1 MIQWYPGHMAK
12 TKRILEEDLK
22 LVDLVVEV
30 LDARIPLSS
39 QNPDLTELLGK
50 KKRIIV
56 LNKMDL
62 ANTLISAQW
71 KNYFAR
77 DYPVVLLNSLTGQ
90 GMKDLLAII
99 EGEGREINKLL
110 QEKGRNKRAVRI
122 MVAGIPNVGKSA
134 LINMLAGTKTS
145 KTGNKPGVT
154 RGRQWI
160 VVREDIQLLDTPG
173 ILWPKFD
180 DEDVGF
186 RLALTG
192 AIRDEVFDEEEAAC
206 KLIEYIIQIDKGI
219 LEKAY
224 NIEIDEEIEI
234 AYDILANI
242 GRKSGCLMSGGRV
255 DRSRAASRLINDFRK
270 GKLGSISLEVPGDD
284 S

>member
-1 MIQWYPGHMAK
+1 M
-12 TKRILEEDLK
+12 
-22 LVDLVVEV
+22 
-30 LDARIPLSS
+30 
-39 QNPDLTELLGK
+39 
-50 KKRIIV
+50 
-56 LNKMDL
+56 
-62 ANTLISAQW
+62 
-71 KNYFAR
+71 
-77 DYPVVLLNSLTGQ
+77 
-90 GMKDLLAII
+90 
-99 EGEGREINKLL
+99 
-110 QEKGRNKRAVRI
+110 
-122 MVAGIPNVGKSA
+122 
-134 LINMLAGTKTS
+134 
-145 KTGNKPGVT
+145 
-154 RGRQWI
+154 
-160 VVREDIQLLDTPG
+160 
-173 ILWPKFD
+173 
-180 DEDVGF
+180 
-186 RLALTG
+186 TG

>member
-77 DYPVVLLNSLTGQ
+77 DYPVVLLNSLTGP

-99 EGEGREINKLL
+99 
-110 QEKGRNKRAVRI
+110 
-122 MVAGIPNVGKSA
+122 
-134 LINMLAGTKTS
+134 
-145 KTGNKPGVT
+145 
-154 RGRQWI
+154 
-160 VVREDIQLLDTPG
+160 
-173 ILWPKFD
+173 
-180 DEDVGF
+180 
-186 RLALTG
+186 
-192 AIRDEVFDEEEAAC
+192 
-206 KLIEYIIQIDKGI
+206 
-219 LEKAY
+219 
-224 NIEIDEEIEI
+224 
-234 AYDILANI
+234 
-242 GRKSGCLMSGGRV
+242 
-255 DRSRAASRLINDFRK
+255 
-270 GKLGSISLEVPGDD
+270 
-284 S
+284 